1 MSEVSQLVKVIAQ
14 GDDAFNGNW
23 TSFSLVIGLDGDGDP
38 HNAYGYLYKPDGDFE
53 AISTNLFA
61 IELPMMA
68 YLKSVYGK
76 GPYPIKLLIQF
87 DRTSGRFNI
96 EFEDK
101 NPNRWAVTP
110 ADIHGFIES
119 LRPKFDQ

>member
-23 TSFSLVIGLDGDGDP
+23 TSFSLLIGLDGDGDP

-61 IELPMMA
+61 IELPVMA

-76 GPYPIKLLIQF
+76 GPYPIKFLIQF
-87 DRTSGRFNI
+87 DRNSGRFNI

>member
-1 MSEVSQLVKVIAQ
+1 MSNISELISAIVKS
-14 GDDAFNGNW
+14 DND
-23 TSFSLVIGLDGDGDP
+23 FSGRWDLLALVIRLNEKGVPTGSS
-38 HNAYGYLYKPDGDFE
+38 GYLYIGEHDFRSVAAGPFE
-53 AISTNLFA
+53 IRPAMSL
-61 IELPMMA
+61 
-68 YLKSVYGK
+68 YLNEIYGE
-76 GPYPIKLLIQF
+76 GPYPIKLLLQF
-87 DRTSGRFNI
+87 DRNSGRFNI

>member
-23 TSFSLVIGLDGDGDP
+23 TSFSLVIGFDGDGDP

-68 YLKSVYGK
+68 YLKSVYGE

-87 DRTSGRFNI
+87 DRNSGRFNI
-96 EFEDK
+96 DFEGKK
-101 NPNRWAVTP
+101 NNRWAVTP